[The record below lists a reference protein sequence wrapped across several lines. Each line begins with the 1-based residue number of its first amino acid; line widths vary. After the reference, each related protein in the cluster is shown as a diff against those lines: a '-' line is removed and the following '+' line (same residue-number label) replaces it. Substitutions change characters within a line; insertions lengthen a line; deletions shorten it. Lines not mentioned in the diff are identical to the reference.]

1 MSRRASLPGAN
12 ELFRTTSSSAA
23 LAEAS
28 EADKSEQAK
37 KTSAADA
44 KRASVKQSPQAQSP
58 AGDSTSP
65 SSAGRGRQSLST
77 RVARQALGAPSGRQR
92 HDEKITVYLS
102 SDELVDLDDAKST
115 LYRDLGIK
123 VDRGRIVRE
132 AVAVV
137 VADLQAKGEASILA
151 RRLREG
157 LDA

>member
-1 MSRRASLPGAN
+1 MSRRAALPGAS

-23 LAEAS
+23 LADVAE
-28 EADKSEQAK
+28 
-37 KTSAADA
+37 
-44 KRASVKQSPQAQSP
+44 VKPETPQAQSP
-58 AGDSTSP
+58 AGDKGSTSTRDRDTAHSRGSREP
-65 SSAGRGRQSLST
+65 RNGSGASSGG
-77 RVARQALGAPSGRQR
+77 PSGRQR

-102 SDELVDLDDAKST
+102 SDELVALDEAKSA
-115 LYRDLGIK
+115 LYRDQGIK
-123 VDRGRIVRE
+123 VDRGRIVRQ

>member
-12 ELFRTTSSSAA
+12 ELFRTTSSNAA

-28 EADKSEQAK
+28 EAPQP
-37 KTSAADA
+37 AAA
-44 KRASVKQSPQAQSP
+44 GPPPQAQSP

-65 SSAGRGRQSLST
+65 STIGRGRRHTAS
-77 RVARQALGAPSGRQR
+77 VGGGPSGRER

-102 SDELVDLDDAKST
+102 FDELVALDEAKAL
-115 LYRDLGIK
+115 LYRDLAIK

-157 LDA
+157 MDA

>member
-12 ELFRTTSSSAA
+12 ELFRTTSSKAA

-28 EADKSEQAK
+28 ERPAESQ
-37 KTSAADA
+37 T
-44 KRASVKQSPQAQSP
+44 RAPQAESP
-58 AGDSTSP
+58 AGDRSSP
-65 SSAGRGRQSLST
+65 SSKGSQKPRSLP
-77 RVARQALGAPSGRQR
+77 RIEGPSGRQR

-102 SDELVDLDDAKST
+102 SDELVALDDAKAM
-115 LYRDLGIK
+115 LYRDMAIK

-151 RRLREG
+151 RRLHEG

>member
-1 MSRRASLPGAN
+1 MSRRAALPGAS

-23 LAEAS
+23 LAEATTP
-28 EADKSEQAK
+28 APANP
-37 KTSAADA
+37 
-44 KRASVKQSPQAQSP
+44 PQAQSS
-58 AGDSTSP
+58 AGDQDSTSSRRSAKP
-65 SSAGRGRQSLST
+65 SAGR
-77 RVARQALGAPSGRQR
+77 PSGRQR

-102 SDELVDLDDAKST
+102 SDELVALDEAKAS

-137 VADLQAKGEASILA
+137 VADLGAKGEASILA

-157 LDA
+157 ES